1 MWSDH
6 LFYCRPK
13 LIFQH
18 NGLFVFCDIV
28 TIIMTPPPPNNI
40 EEKSHL
46 CILIYHDHIQ

>member
-28 TIIMTPPPPNNI
+28 TIIMT
-40 EEKSHL
+40 SALAQTTTHQL
-46 CILIYHDHIQ
+46 DTT